1 MLLFSCSRYKK
12 SRTAKSDN
20 RGGKFHG
27 EVGKAMDED
36 EGIGVAH
43 LHHRF
48 AVVIFP
54 EVIEMIRVDLERLA
68 WGRMSKAG
76 DR

>member
-1 MLLFSCSRYKK
+1 MARW
-12 SRTAKSDN
+12 AK
-20 RGGKFHG
+20 RWMK
-27 EVGKAMDED
+27 MR
-36 EGIGVAH
+36 GIGVAH